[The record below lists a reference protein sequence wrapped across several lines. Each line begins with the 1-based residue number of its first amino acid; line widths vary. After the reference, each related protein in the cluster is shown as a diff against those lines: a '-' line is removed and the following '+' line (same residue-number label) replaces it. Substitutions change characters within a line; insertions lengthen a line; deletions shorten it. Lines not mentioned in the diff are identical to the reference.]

1 MKKVSLVFVVLALA
15 AGVTFAQTNNIG
27 LVTQSDLSQKATI
40 DQQGS
45 LNKSVVNQ
53 SNEGN
58 TVDIKQ
64 TNSKAPGY
72 DTYSEA
78 NQTGKRNLATI
89 VQISN
94 GTLVG
99 DTYEGTLKAL
109 VTQSGNDNV
118 AKQLQGGH
126 IQQGRSLAEI
136 IQGGSNNDAF
146 QNQVKYGNEAKINQS
161 GNWNTAKQAQDI
173 KLPEGEE
180 GSYNTALIDQAG
192 SGNLATQEQDGW
204 ANDAKA
210 FQSGSNNTSI
220 QAQSVA
226 WKSIAYVSQS
236 GDWNTAGQ
244 TQRGNL
250 NKASIDQQ
258 SAGNNATQNQTA
270 LGLKREGANYDPFN
284 EASITQSGDNYN
296 VAVQTQEF
304 TDAAAVE
311 GKSVAVKNMASISQN
326 GYGNNAEQTQTG
338 NDNLSTVIQ
347 SGNYNVATITQSLL
361 IP

>member
-126 IQQGRSLAEI
+126 NQQGRSLAEI

-210 FQSGSNNTSI
+210 FQSGSFNTSI
-220 QAQSVA
+220 QEQSLA
-226 WKSIAYVSQS
+226 WKSDAYVSQS
-236 GDWNTAGQ
+236 GNNNNANQ
-244 TQRGNL
+244 TQVGRLNSARIEQASSW
-250 NKASIDQQ
+250 NKA
-258 SAGNNATQNQTA
+258 TQTQTA
-270 LGLKREGANYDPFN
+270 SGAGRAGVDYTPFN
-284 EASITQSGDNYN
+284 KAEVYQWGGDGNIAEQIQ
-296 VAVQTQEF
+296 VSPAG
-304 TDAAAVE
+304 AAIMNH
-311 GKSVAVKNMASISQN
+311 GIISQN
-326 GYGNNAEQTQTG
+326 GSLNEVYQTQTAG
-338 NDNLSTVIQ
+338 DNYSTVTQ
-347 SGNYNVATITQSLL
+347 SGTGNIANVTQSMS
-361 IP
+361 IVQP